1 MLRPILTILATAGM
15 IYVLDH
21 SWGTIP
27 PLGRFLSPQHGVWQ
41 NAESITRDHGGN
53 IRLNGL
59 KGAVEIVF
67 DQKLV
72 PHVFAE
78 NDQDLVFAQGYLHA
92 RYRLFQMDLQ
102 TRAAAGEVSEFAGER
117 AIRFDRQQRRLGM
130 VYGAEAAV
138 REIER
143 DPQAKSL
150 FDAYTHGVNAY
161 IADLQPQQWPVEY
174 KLLNFAPKPWS
185 NLRTALLLKMMAKM
199 LASDNSQDVAYTNLI
214 GRMMP
219 EEIQLLYP
227 EVHDSLVP
235 IVPKGTVFPK
245 PTIIPVTPKGA
256 DQLHSGRADT
266 FSFSEIGQTNE
277 NTGSNNWVVAGSRTK
292 SGFPILCNDPHLELS
307 LPSIWYEMQLST
319 PRNSVYGATLPGSPF
334 VIIGFNESVAW
345 GVTNSQRDVRDHYA
359 IRFRDTRRREYWY
372 NGRWEKTRLKIE
384 RICVRGQDDLLDTVA
399 YTVFGPVMIDPS
411 FVDSTSPAKAIAVR
425 WTAHDPSNEGMT
437 FYRLNHARSY
447 SDYVEAIKTFQCP
460 GQNFVFASHSGDI
473 ALWQQGKFPA
483 RYRGQGLSIM
493 PGTDNTHAWQGFIP
507 QLENPHV
514 VNPARGFIESANQRP
529 ADSSYPY
536 FIPGNYITSR
546 GVAIERYLTSMQSV
560 TPADMMKLQN
570 NVTNVTAEDAR
581 PLLLAHTDEQR
592 LRPAAKRYLRIFRS
606 WNLQAT
612 AWSVGQTIYDRW
624 WDSLS
629 VALWD
634 DDLGATQRKAPWPK
648 EQTML
653 ELLLRDTSLSFIDDT
668 RTPQRES
675 LTDIITLALD
685 RASRSLEQDE
695 RASGLVWSAVKN
707 VTVYHLL
714 KNAVPAF
721 ARSGLRVG
729 GDGNMINAVSHSHG
743 PSWRMIVHMT
753 RPVEAYG
760 IYPGGQSGNPGS
772 PFYDNNIDVWARGSY
787 NRLRMMKRSDAGGTW
802 VLRLMKDEQ

>member
-1 MLRPILTILATAGM
+1 MILATVGV

-21 SWGTIP
+21 SWGTVP

-41 NAESITRDHGGN
+41 NAESVTRDHGGN
-53 IRLNGL
+53 IRLDGL
-59 KGAVEIVF
+59 QGAVEIVF
-67 DQKLV
+67 DEKLV
-72 PHVFAE
+72 PHVFAQSDE
-78 NDQDLVFAQGYLHA
+78 DLVFAQGYLHA

-102 TRAAAGEVSEFAGER
+102 TRAAAGEVSEFAGEK

-143 DPQAKSL
+143 DPEAKRL
-150 FDAYTHGVNAY
+150 FDAYTRGVNAC
-161 IADLQPQQWPVEY
+161 IAGLTPEQWPLEY

-199 LASDNSQDVAYTNLI
+199 LASDNSQDIGYTNLI
-214 GRMMP
+214 GRLMP
-219 EEIQLLYP
+219 KELQMLFP

-235 IVPKGTVFPK
+235 IVPKGTAFPK
-245 PTIIPVTPKGA
+245 PAIVPVRPQGA
-256 DQLHSGRADT
+256 DQLNTDQVGT
-266 FSFSEIGQTNE
+266 FSFSEINETNE
-277 NTGSNNWVVAGSRTK
+277 NTGSNNWVVAGTRTK

-334 VIIGFNESVAW
+334 VIIGFNESVSW

-359 IRFRDTRRREYWY
+359 IRFRDARRREYWY
-372 NGRWEKTRLKIE
+372 NGRWEKAKLKIE
-384 RICVRGQDDLLDTVA
+384 RICVRGQGDVLDTVA
-399 YTVFGPVMIDPS
+399 YTVFGPVMIDPT
-411 FVDSTSPAKAIAVR
+411 FVDSTSSTQSIAVR

-447 SDYVEAIKTFQCP
+447 GDYLNAIRTFQCP

-483 RYRGQGLSIM
+483 RWQGQGLSIM
-493 PGTDNTHAWQGFIP
+493 PGTDNTYTWQGYIP
-507 QLENPHV
+507 QSENPHV

-529 ADSSYPY
+529 ADASYPY

-546 GVAIERYLTSMQSV
+546 GVAIERYLSSMYGI

-592 LRPAAKRYLRIFRS
+592 LRPAAQRYLRKFRS

-612 AWSVGQTIYDRW
+612 AWSVGQTIFDRW

-634 DDLGATQRKAPWPK
+634 DELGLTQRKAPWPK
-648 EQTML
+648 EQTTL

-695 RASGLVWSAVKN
+695 RASGLAWGTVKN

-753 RPVEAYG
+753 SPVEAYG

-772 PFYDNNIDVWARGSY
+772 PFYDNNIDAWARGSY
-787 NRLRMMKRSDAGGTW
+787 NRLRMMKRADARGSW
-802 VLRLMKDEQ
+802 VLRLTMGEP